1 MACRNLFERRCEAS
15 GMLLVADT
23 TTQHLL
29 PPLVRP
35 YHVAKDIMLDAAA
48 NGASAAYHMQTA
60 PASVL

>member
-1 MACRNLFERRCEAS
+1 MAYRNLFERRCKAS
-15 GMLLVADT
+15 GMLLMTDT

-35 YHVAKDIMLDAAA
+35 YQGAKDVMLDAAA
-48 NGASAAYHMQTA
+48 NGAGAAYHMQTA